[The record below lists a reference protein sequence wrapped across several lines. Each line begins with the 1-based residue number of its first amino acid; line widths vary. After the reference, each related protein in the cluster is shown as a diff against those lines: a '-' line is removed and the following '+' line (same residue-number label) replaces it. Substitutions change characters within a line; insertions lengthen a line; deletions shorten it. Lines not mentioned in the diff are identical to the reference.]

1 MILTLH
7 PEARDCDE
15 TLYIMYCDS
24 INPTYCNLTR
34 REFAQQRAF
43 LGLPTIESVGRA
55 RRKLQE
61 KRPDLRASKEATD
74 KRYEEWKEVRE
85 YVKNE

>member
-1 MILTLH
+1 MILINH
-7 PEARDCDE
+7 PEARDSDE

-24 INPTYCNLTR
+24 INPTFCNLSR

-61 KRPDLRASKEATD
+61 TKPELRASKDATD

-85 YVKNE
+85 YVQV